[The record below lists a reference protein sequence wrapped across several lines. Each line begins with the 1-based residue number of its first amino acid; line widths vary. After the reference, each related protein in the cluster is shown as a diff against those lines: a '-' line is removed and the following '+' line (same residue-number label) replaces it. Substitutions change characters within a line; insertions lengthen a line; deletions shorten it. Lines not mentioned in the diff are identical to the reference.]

1 MRIDEGRGDE
11 RTVQIHGDLSR
22 EAIHRSLLTHPG
34 DLIAVDQKSCRPR
47 GHRGVHV
54 PAAVEG
60 DPRFRRVG
68 TRVGARVGAPRS
80 ARVWGFGHAPRMPVP
95 FRPGRTDARRF
106 AGVSQLHPEV
116 TAGFG
121 GNTWQPVQ
129 PRSPPAQAAMGGPA
143 PVSGRLSN
151 RAKTAGNASSNG
163 G

>member
-68 TRVGARVGAPRS
+68 ARVGAPRS
-80 ARVWGFGHAPRMPVP
+80 ARVWGFGHALRMPVP
-95 FRPGRTDARRF
+95 FRSSPDALTP
-106 AGVSQLHPEV
+106 GVSSV
-116 TAGFG
+116 SASCTRKS
-121 GNTWQPVQ
+121 QPDSVGTPGSPSSPAAR
-129 PRSPPAQAAMGGPA
+129 PRQAAMGWA
-143 PVSGRLSN
+143 
-151 RAKTAGNASSNG
+151 RARFWSSQ
-163 G
+163 